1 MPELP
6 NPLAEAGRLEQARR
20 ASQPRRPESARDA
33 DATVVVVVG
42 RLNPVV
48 ESGITEAGF
57 TLAASTDTRQVWVRA
72 TSFPPNRQGAP

>member
-6 NPLAEAGRLEQARR
+6 NAVAEAGRLEQARR
-20 ASQPRRPESARDA
+20 ASPPRRPESAPAA

-48 ESGITEAGF
+48 ESAITEAGF
-57 TLAASTDTRQVWVRA
+57 TLAASTDARQVWVRA
-72 TSFPPNRQGAP
+72 TSSPPDQLGAP